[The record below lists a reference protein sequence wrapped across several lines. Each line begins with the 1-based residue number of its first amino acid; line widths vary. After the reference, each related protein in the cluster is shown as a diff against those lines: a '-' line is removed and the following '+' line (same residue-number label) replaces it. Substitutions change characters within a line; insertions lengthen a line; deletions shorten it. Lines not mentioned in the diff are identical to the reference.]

1 MRSHRFRAIALTV
14 ALVLLAVAGPVASA
28 SGAQATQIT
37 TPAGL
42 TYPFIQEGGK
52 IAVAGTA
59 TGLTVADVEIRCYYG
74 AEPAGYRTIAGKVP
88 VADDAFSVEASTFEL
103 PNALCQLRAVPETSP
118 LPTKPALPPGEDERF
133 EGPLVVASEFV
144 PETSNY
150 YAASSTLTGTFFLGG
165 YALESFLYSAAGH
178 DNAQLFYGA
187 ANLSASVADETRSS
201 VEVDGSD
208 AYLPKAAREVEEDFK
223 KEAERKK
230 ASFTPPTGK
239 PAVAV
244 EDHFDEAS
252 RQMTVEERDP
262 VVKCSPEPATYPP
275 TPSSCTS
282 FVATGVE
289 VQRTWQ
295 TSDEDHV
302 AALTETWSSSDGA
315 AHTVSVRYFDEMA
328 SAKGGGAYEFPGETS
343 FVPTREGE
351 VTTLPAGPRAILY
364 RTAEKLTEIGDDEHP
379 QGAIVYDTAP
389 SEAIQITSGSRNG
402 TYNSFEAPYLLPI
415 PAGGSSAPVR
425 MTFVQAFALTE
436 VDALVAAAIAGYE
449 PSAPSGPPAT
459 PATTPTAASAPV
471 TVSLAGSAGSAKGH
485 VSLKLACHGAAGTS
499 CRIHVSLTTVEKSR
513 SGHLIALAATRTRS
527 KQVTLATD
535 TVVIPAGHQL
545 EVTLTLNATG
555 RKLLARFGKL
565 PARLT
570 AVLEAASARHTVFAR
585 NLTIEPRRRRHSH

>member
-1 MRSHRFRAIALTV
+1 MRSHVLRALALTF
-14 ALVLLAVAGPVASA
+14 ALTLLAVMVPVASA
-28 SGAQATQIT
+28 SAAEATQIT
-37 TPAGL
+37 TPAGV
-42 TYPFIQEGGK
+42 TYPFIREGGK
-52 IAVAGTA
+52 ITVVGTA

-165 YALESFLYSAAGH
+165 YALESFLYSASGH

-230 ASFTPPTGK
+230 QPFTPPAGK

-244 EDHFDEAS
+244 EDHFDETS
-252 RQMTVEERDP
+252 HQMTIEERDQ
-262 VVKCSPEPATYPP
+262 VVKCWPEPATYPP
-275 TPSSCTS
+275 TPTSCTS

-302 AALTETWSSSDGA
+302 AALTETWTSNDGA
-315 AHTVSVRYFDEMA
+315 AHAVSVRYFDEMA

-351 VTTLPAGPRAILY
+351 VTTLPAGPRAIFY

-402 TYNSFEAPYLLPI
+402 TYNSFEAPYLLTI

-436 VDALVAAAIAGYE
+436 VDALAAAAIAGYE
-449 PSAPSGPPAT
+449 PSAPSSPPAST
-459 PATTPTAASAPV
+459 GTTPKAATAPV
-471 TVSLAGSAGSAKGH
+471 TASLAGPAGSAKEH

-499 CRIHVSLTTVEKSR
+499 CRIHVSLTTMEKLR
-513 SGHLIALAATRTRS
+513 GRHLIALAATRTRS
-527 KQVTLATD
+527 RQVTLATD

-570 AVLEAASARHTVFAR
+570 AVLEAAGARHTVFAR
-585 NLTIEPRRRRHSH
+585 NLTIEPKRRRDSR

>member
-1 MRSHRFRAIALTV
+1 MRSHHFRALTLTF
-14 ALVLLAVAGPVASA
+14 ALVLLAVAAPVASA
-28 SGAQATQIT
+28 SAAQATQIT
-37 TPAGL
+37 TPTGL
-42 TYPFIQEGGK
+42 SYPFIQEGGR
-52 IAVAGTA
+52 IPIAGTA
-59 TGLTVADVEIRCYYG
+59 TGLAVPDLEIRCYYG
-74 AEPAGYRTIAGKVP
+74 AEPGSYRVVASKVP

-118 LPTKPALPPGEDERF
+118 VPTKPALPPGEDERF

-165 YALESFLYSAAGH
+165 YALESFLYSASGH
-178 DNAQLFYGA
+178 DNPQLFYGA

-201 VEVDGSD
+201 VEVDGYD

-223 KEAERKK
+223 KEAERKNNEL
-230 ASFTPPTGK
+230 FTPPAGK

-244 EDHFDEAS
+244 EDHFDEAT
-252 RQMTVEERDP
+252 RQMTIEERDP
-262 VVKCSPEPATYPP
+262 VVKCWPEPATYPP
-275 TPSSCTS
+275 TPTSCTS

-328 SAKGGGAYEFPGETS
+328 SAKGGGAYEFPGEAS
-343 FVPTREGE
+343 FAPTREGE

-364 RTAEKLTEIGDDEHP
+364 KTAEKLTEIGDDEHP

-402 TYNSFEAPYLLPI
+402 TYNSFEAPYLLTI
-415 PAGGSSAPVR
+415 PASGSSAPVR
-425 MTFVQAFALTE
+425 MTFIQAFALTE
-436 VDALVAAAIAGYE
+436 VDALVAPAIAGYE
-449 PSAPSGPPAT
+449 PSPPSSPPAMPAT
-459 PATTPTAASAPV
+459 PSAAPAPV
-471 TVSLAGSAGSAKGH
+471 TASLDGPAGSAKGH

-513 SGHLIALAATRTRS
+513 GGHLIALAATRTRS
-527 KQVTLATD
+527 KQVTLAAD

-570 AVLEAASARHTVFAR
+570 AVLEVAGARHTVFAR
-585 NLTIEPRRRRHSH
+585 NLTIEPKRRRHSH